1 MATDTQTSDAV
12 GRIVE
17 LEITNVAHGGI
28 FIARMDG
35 RVVFVSDTAPGE
47 VVRARISEDSHERF
61 LRAETMEV
69 LRASP
74 HRVPHIWE
82 EASIDRAPGE
92 RAGGAEFG
100 HLALSYQ
107 RELKSEVLRDNLK
120 RMAGLDRPVAVRAPE
135 GESADGAGWRTRVR
149 LHVSEAGAVGPFAS
163 RSHRVIPVSS
173 LPLAIREVEA
183 AAPLAAPLTAP
194 LTPRLPGGSILDV
207 LAPSLGDPITLF
219 THEASHDGGSGRR
232 GADRTANARSGR
244 SGRRSARRPAVPERT
259 PGLSPQTIR
268 EKVGDRHFSVD
279 ARGFWQVHRL
289 APETL
294 TLAVQELVD
303 DSLLDPRAGNLD
315 LYGGVGLLAAALGD
329 KAGPALKITTVESDA
344 LATDHAAANLAEWI
358 GSAALT
364 DRVDRY
370 LQGLL
375 RNASAAERSRIAAGT
390 VVLDPPRSGA
400 GRVVVDALA
409 ELRPAQL
416 VYVACDPVA
425 LARDAGLLAGHGY
438 ELQDLR
444 AYDLFPHTHHLEAV
458 ARFTR

>member
-1 MATDTQTSDAV
+1 
-12 GRIVE
+12 
-17 LEITNVAHGGI
+17 
-28 FIARMDG
+28 
-35 RVVFVSDTAPGE
+35 
-47 VVRARISEDSHERF
+47 
-61 LRAETMEV
+61 
-69 LRASP
+69 
-74 HRVPHIWE
+74 
-82 EASIDRAPGE
+82 
-92 RAGGAEFG
+92 
-100 HLALSYQ
+100 
-107 RELKSEVLRDNLK
+107 
-120 RMAGLDRPVAVRAPE
+120 
-135 GESADGAGWRTRVR
+135 
-149 LHVSEAGAVGPFAS
+149 
-163 RSHRVIPVSS
+163 
-173 LPLAIREVEA
+173 
-183 AAPLAAPLTAP
+183 
-194 LTPRLPGGSILDV
+194 
-207 LAPSLGDPITLF
+207 
-219 THEASHDGGSGRR
+219 
-232 GADRTANARSGR
+232 
-244 SGRRSARRPAVPERT
+244 
-259 PGLSPQTIR
+259 
-268 EKVGDRHFSVD
+268 VGDRHFSVD

-289 APETL
+289 APDTL

-329 KAGPALKITTVESDA
+329 KAGPAVKITTVESDT

-358 GSAALT
+358 GAAALT

-375 RNASAAERSRIAAGT
+375 RNASAAERSRITAGT

-438 ELQDLR
+438 ELQELR